1 MKNKKETETKQ
12 DDLFIVDC
20 LDGEFVELSVDITEL
35 TKIGLDTKYIEL
47 VFNDLEAWGH
57 A

>member
-12 DDLFIVDC
+12 DDLLIVDHI
-20 LDGEFVELSVDITEL
+20 DGEFVELSVDITEL

>member
-1 MKNKKETETKQ
+1 MKNEKETETKQ
-12 DDLFIVDC
+12 DDLFIVDY
-20 LDGEFVELSVDITEL
+20 LDGEFVEFSVDITEL
-35 TKIGLDTKYIEL
+35 SELGVDMKYIEL

>member
-1 MKNKKETETKQ
+1 MKNEKETETKQ

-20 LDGEFVELSVDITEL
+20 LDGEFIELSIDITEL

>member
-1 MKNKKETETKQ
+1 MKNEKETETKQ
-12 DDLFIVDC
+12 DDLFIVDY
-20 LDGEFVELSVDITEL
+20 LDGEFVEFSVDITEL
-35 TKIGLDTKYIEL
+35 SELGVDTKYIEL

>member
-12 DDLFIVDC
+12 DDLFIVDH